1 MSPGALICP
10 HLGDGGQLIVP
21 LHLVHVSRA
30 RLASSDALQGWTE
43 LPVLCVSIY
52 LHQGNCFHNLVRLT
66 PHQTLLS
73 LGHPPPELVVLG
85 HDEVPLALVYG
96 DPPGAHLAADG
107 LVGVAV
113 LAHGVVGSQGAV
125 GGGVLGAD

>member
-1 MSPGALICP
+1 M
-10 HLGDGGQLIVP
+10 V
-21 LHLVHVSRA
+21 
-30 RLASSDALQGWTE
+30 
-43 LPVLCVSIY
+43 LPVLVLYTLGATSENNDGWRY
-52 LHQGNCFHNLVRLT
+52 LYRFYVPWALHQINCLRNLVRLT

-125 GGGVLGAD
+125 GGGVLGADGLLEKEGDFP